1 LFEKKLNTFT
11 EKSDFGLTLTSKV
24 KKLFKYYLILNL
36 MKLKTSTNFCLHHVP
51 MRWLQGIVILGMLL
65 LAIQTPAFSQDR
77 TVSGTVRSEAGD
89 VLPGVNVIIKG
100 TARGTTTDSNG
111 KYSLTISSGETLVFS
126 FIGYAQQEI
135 TVGNQTVVDVSLNED
150 VQSLSEVVITAFGIE
165 REKKALGYS
174 VQEIEAEELTEAREV
189 NVVNSL
195 KGKIA
200 GVHIN
205 PTSGGPGGS
214 SYVVI
219 RGNSSLA
226 GNDQPLFVVDGVPMD
241 NQTLDAANIGSGV
254 DYGDGIG
261 NLNPDDI
268 ASVSVL
274 KGPSAAAMYGAR
286 GANGVILI
294 TTKTGKK
301 GKGIGVDVNSNLT
314 FETPNV
320 HPTFQNTWGGGY
332 DDDYG
337 AFSKEIIDGQ
347 EVLVWPGWMLDNW
360 GGRMDGRPIKYQFMS
375 EVGVVPYTAQPVDNI
390 ASFYRTGTTFSNT
403 VAIGGGDD
411 KGSFRLSFSD
421 MSNESIVPNASLDR
435 QSVNLRASQQVSEKL
450 FVDGKINYT
459 RQQGNN
465 RPQNGINFTSV
476 AASLEL
482 IPRSVDLD
490 WLKDYKREDGLMRNF
505 KSGVPY
511 NPYWLVNEFKNSD
524 TRDRI
529 IGMIRV
535 KYDLTDWLS
544 VQARTGTDFYTDK
557 RFSMVPQG
565 TPGAAN
571 INGQVRNTQWH
582 VKEENSDVLLTASGK
597 LSSDFSGSLSV
608 GANHLNRE
616 EEVVEVRGQ
625 NLDIKGLYHISNASL
640 VFPRN
645 YLERKQMNSVYFQG
659 QLAYKNYLFLDIT
672 GRNDW
677 SSTLGLN
684 NQSFFYPSVSTSFAF
699 TDALL
704 LDSRILTFGK
714 VRASYAQAGNDAAPY
729 QTMAGYSL
737 STTTFNG
744 LRMASIRSSVPLLD
758 LKNELTKSVE
768 FGVDLR
774 FFNNRLGIDFTY
786 YDQAT
791 TNQILPVEI
800 SAATGFGSRLINA
813 GEVRNHGLELMVNAT
828 VLKAGD
834 FAWDMGINLSRNRS
848 EVVSLAPGIT
858 SHTLI
863 SNPSASIQA
872 REGELFGNIIG
883 YPKKR
888 NEAGQIVVTEL
899 GKWQRA
905 GEMEILG
912 NIQPDFLGGLTNSFS
927 FKGFVLSGLLDIRK
941 GGQVFSYSKYDQMAK
956 GTGKFTED
964 RSNLIIDGV
973 IDNGDG
979 TYRKNDIQI
988 FSHQYYAEQGPW
1000 GGIGETLVIDADYV
1014 ALRELAFGYNFR
1026 TAFLLKTPFTNA
1038 KISVVGRNLA
1048 YLYRDAEFELM
1059 GISPESAYNSSAAAQ
1074 GYEARGLPTT
1084 RSIGFNLS
1092 LSF

>member
-1 LFEKKLNTFT
+1 MIDK
-11 EKSDFGLTLTSKV
+11 
-24 KKLFKYYLILNL
+24 I
-36 MKLKTSTNFCLHHVP
+36 STKFCLFQARMLRLP
-51 MRWLQGIVILGMLL
+51 GIIILGFLVL
-65 LAIQTPAFSQDR
+65 GLQTTAFSQQ
-77 TVSGTVRSEAGD
+77 TVTGTVRSEGEGI
-89 VLPGVNVIIKG
+89 LPGVNVLIKG
-100 TARGTTTDSNG
+100 TARGTTTDSDGQYTLQASND
-111 KYSLTISSGETLVFS
+111 EVLVFS
-126 FIGYAQQEI
+126 FIGYLQQEI
-135 TVGNQTVVDVSLNED
+135 PVNGRTVIDVTLVSDTRQLE
-150 VQSLSEVVITAFGIE
+150 EVVVTAFGIE

-174 VQEIEAEELTEAREV
+174 VQEIQSEELTEAREL

-195 KGKIA
+195 KGKVA

-219 RGNSSLA
+219 RGNSSLT
-226 GNDQPLFVVDGVPMD
+226 GNNQPLFVVDGVPID
-241 NQTLDAANIGSGV
+241 NQTLDPANIGSGI

-301 GKGIGVDVNSNLT
+301 GKGIGVDINSNYT
-314 FETPNV
+314 FETNNV
-320 HPTFQNTWGGGY
+320 NPTFQNTWGGGY
-332 DDDYG
+332 DDDYS
-337 AFSKEIIDGQ
+337 AFSTEVIDGQ
-347 EVLVWPGWMLDNW
+347 EVLVWPGWMLDQW
-360 GGRMDGRPIKYQFMS
+360 GGRMDGRPIKYQFMP
-375 EVGVVPYTAQPVDNI
+375 EIGVVPYSPQPVDNI
-390 ASFYRTGTTFSNT
+390 ENFYRTGTTFTNT
-403 VAIGGGDD
+403 VAIGGGGEN
-411 KGSFRLSFSD
+411 GSFRLSFSD
-421 MSNESIVPNASLDR
+421 MSNKSIVPNASLDR
-435 QSVNLRASQQVSEKL
+435 QAINLRASQQVSEKL
-450 FVDGKINYT
+450 FVDAKINYT
-459 RQQGNN
+459 RTEGEN
-465 RPQNGINFTSV
+465 RPQNGINFSTISS
-476 AASLEL
+476 SLEL

-490 WLKDYKREDGLMRNF
+490 WLKDYKRDDGLMANF

-511 NPYWLVNEFKNSD
+511 NPYWLVNEYKNNDS
-524 TRDRI
+524 RDRVM
-529 IGMIRV
+529 GMIRV
-535 KYDLTDWLS
+535 KYDFTDWLS
-544 VQARTGTDFYTDK
+544 MQVRTGSDFYTDK
-557 RFSMVPQG
+557 RFSIVPQG

-571 INGQVRNTQWH
+571 VNGQVRNTQWH
-582 VKEENSDVLLTASGK
+582 VKEENSDILLTATGD
-597 LSSDFSGSLSV
+597 LSSDFSGSFSI

-625 NLDIKGLYHISNASL
+625 NLDIKGLYHISNAAL

-659 QLAYKNYLFLDIT
+659 QVGYKNYLFLDVT

-684 NQSFFYPSVSTSFAF
+684 NQSFFYPSISTSFVF
-699 TDALL
+699 TDAFLM
-704 LDSRILTFGK
+704 DSKVLAFGK
-714 VRASYAQAGNDAAPY
+714 LRASYAQAGNDASPY
-729 QTMAGYSL
+729 QTTAGYSL
-737 STTTFNG
+737 STTTFSG
-744 LRMASIRSSVPLLD
+744 LRLASIRSNVPLLD
-758 LKNELTKSVE
+758 LKNELTTSVE
-768 FGVDLR
+768 VGVDLR
-774 FFNNRLGIDFTY
+774 FFNNRVGVDFTY
-786 YDQAT
+786 YDQST
-791 TNQILPVEI
+791 TNQILPVEV
-800 SAATGFGSRLINA
+800 SAATGYGNRLINA
-813 GEVRNHGLELMVNAT
+813 GEVRNRGLELMVNAT
-828 VLKAGD
+828 VIQAGD

-888 NEAGQIVVTEL
+888 NEAGQVVVTDL

-905 GEMEILG
+905 ESMEILG
-912 NIQPDFLGGLTNSFS
+912 NIQPDFLAGFS
-927 FKGFVLSGLLDIRK
+927 NTFSYKGFVVSGLLDIRK

-956 GTGKFTED
+956 GTGKFTEE
-964 RSNLIIDGV
+964 RGNLVIDGV

-979 TYRKNDIQI
+979 TYRQNDIEI

-1000 GGIGETLVIDADYV
+1000 GDIGETLVVDADYV
-1014 ALRELAFGYNFR
+1014 ALREFSVGYNLR
-1026 TAFLLKTPFTNA
+1026 SAFLTRTPFTNA
-1038 KISVVGRNLA
+1038 KISIVGRNLG

-1059 GISPESAYNSSAAAQ
+1059 GISPETAYNSSAAAQ